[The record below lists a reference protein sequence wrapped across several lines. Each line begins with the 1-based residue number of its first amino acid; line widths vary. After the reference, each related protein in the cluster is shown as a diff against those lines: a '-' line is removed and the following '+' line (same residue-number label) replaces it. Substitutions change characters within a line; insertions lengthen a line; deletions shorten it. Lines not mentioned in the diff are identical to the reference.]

1 MRAKSKN
8 SPPVQFGSPP
18 VGLQSRLPPLKALQA
33 FEAVSRQATF
43 AQGAA
48 ELGVTPSAVSHQIQL
63 LEDFLG
69 VPLFQRKAGKATLTH
84 AGHLYALEVRNAFGL
99 IANATSLVAPK
110 SQSGHLV
117 IACSPSFATKWLQ
130 PRIPDFLREHPGV
143 KVRLFSLSSHETF
156 DKDSCDVA
164 IVYRKPAETRIYGEP
179 LVMDRL
185 QPLCSPGLSA
195 ALELRTPD
203 DLSRATLIHSIN
215 ALSWSEYFRRTG
227 RNAVQ
232 PNDELWLNPSSMAID
247 AAVSGLGVILESEL
261 LAEQEL
267 RDGRLVAPFAG
278 RESSVEIGSYFLV
291 RPTGFR
297 NGVQVAMFERWIRA
311 LAAAAGKA
319 YPV

>member
-1 MRAKSKN
+1 LNSKSKN
-8 SPPVQFGSPP
+8 SPPVQFASPP
-18 VGLQSRLPPLKALQA
+18 VGLRSRLPPLKALLA

-69 VPLFQRKAGKATLTH
+69 VSLFQRKAGKATLTH
-84 AGHLYALEVRNAFGL
+84 AGHLYAQEIRNAFGV
-99 IANATSLVAPK
+99 ISNATGLVAPK

-130 PRIPDFLREHPGV
+130 PRILDFLSEHPGV
-143 KVRLFSLSSHETF
+143 KVRLFTLSSHETF

-164 IVYRKPAETRIYGEP
+164 IVYRKPTETRISGEP
-179 LVMDRL
+179 LIMDRL

-195 ALELRTPD
+195 ALALRTPD

-215 ALSWSEYFRRTG
+215 ALSWSEYFRRIG
-227 RNAVQ
+227 SDAVR
-232 PNDELWLNPSSMAID
+232 PDNELWLNPSSMAID
-247 AAVSGLGVILESEL
+247 AAVGGLGVILESEL

-267 RDGRLVAPFAG
+267 RDGRLVAPSRAA
-278 RESSVEIGSYFLV
+278 SSASRSAHTF
-291 RPTGFR
+291 
-297 NGVQVAMFERWIRA
+297 
-311 LAAAAGKA
+311 
-319 YPV
+319 